1 MKNLVPGPDRRVE
14 SVEKLFRERRRRLLA
29 IARRETGCV
38 EDARDAV
45 QRGFEIALRKAPVTS
60 DDELLAWMSVV
71 VRREALLIR
80 RQRLRVAAWV
90 TRDGEGVPLQPDHA
104 GDPLAR
110 VCELETAA
118 GRARLF
124 GCLKPDERQAVGLFA
139 FGFSYREIGEITG
152 WSRTKVNRCLVRGR
166 ARLRAGAA

>member
-1 MKNLVPGPDRRVE
+1 MKNLVTGPDRRAG
-14 SVEKLFRERRRRLLA
+14 SVELLFRECRWRLLA

-38 EDARDAV
+38 EDARDAL
-45 QRGFEIALRKAPVTS
+45 QRGFEIALRKAPVT
-60 DDELLAWMSVV
+60 DRDRLFAWMTVV
-71 VRREALLIR
+71 VRREAMLIR
-80 RQRLRVAAWV
+80 RQRQRVAPWTV
-90 TRDGEGVPLQPDHA
+90 KEGEGVSLQAEPA

-110 VCELETAA
+110 VCEMEAAA

-124 GCLKPDERQAVGLFA
+124 GCLKPDERRAVGLFA

-152 WSRTKVNRCLVRGR
+152 WSWTKVNRCLVRGR